1 MQEPALPKGVIF
13 TETGAAMTPTATR
26 KGSRLYRYY
35 TSMDLIRNRATGD
48 ASGPLRLAAG
58 MVEGAVVGEI
68 RRMIRTPEVAAR
80 TIDAF
85 RQEIPNQTIVS
96 ALANF
101 DQLWAA
107 LFPSEQ
113 ARLVRLLVA
122 RVTIG
127 AEGIAVDLRSNGV
140 AAIVRDMITPTKEE
154 AVA

>member
-1 MQEPALPKGVIF
+1 MLKGVIF
-13 TETGAAMTPTATR
+13 TETGAAMTPTATK
-26 KGSRLYRYY
+26 KGGRLYRYY

-80 TIDAF
+80 TIDAL
-85 RQEIPNQTIVS
+85 RQETPNVDEQAIVS
-96 ALANF
+96 ALGNF

-113 ARLVRLLVA
+113 ARLVRLLVE

-127 AEGIAVDLRSNGV
+127 AQGIAVDLRNDGV
-140 AAIVRDMITPTKEE
+140 AAIVRDMITPLKEE